1 MKYYKIVET
10 EGGVKKTLC
19 FKADGDR
26 SKSVPEAEGNMDYDA
41 MMAEVLAGTSTIE
54 EVDIDDEY

>member
-10 EGGVKKTLC
+10 EGGAKKTLC
-19 FKADGDR
+19 FQAEDNR
-26 SKSVPEAEGNMDYDA
+26 SRSIPEAEGNLDYDA

-54 EVDIDDEY
+54 EVDIDDGY